1 MSATTSPATAKGRN
15 RRRWSRYAAGGG
27 LAAELVVGE
36 RRTRCSIEDVSLAG
50 ARLRVESDIPLGA
63 QARLDVGTSSAP
75 LGRCVW
81 REGERLGLQ
90 FRFSQESV
98 DLALDCI
105 RCHGGRPDSLNP
117 SRE

>member
-1 MSATTSPATAKGRN
+1 MAATPKSAPLEGRN

-36 RRTRCSIEDVSLAG
+36 ERTHCSIEDVSLSG
-50 ARLRVESDIPLGA
+50 VRLRVRGDIPLGA
-63 QARLDVGTSSAP
+63 LARLDVGTSSAP

-81 REGERLGLQ
+81 REGDRVGMQ
-90 FRFSQESV
+90 FRFTQDSV

-105 RCHGGRPDSLNP
+105 RCHAGPGEAPTQASD
-117 SRE
+117 